1 MVREIILD
9 TETTGLSHVT
19 GDRVI
24 EVACVELINHVASG
38 KTLQFYCSTDK
49 IISEEAAAVHGLTND
64 FLKDYDSFD
73 NQHKELLDFIKD
85 DILIIHNAEFD
96 LGFINNELKIIG
108 KKPIKNEYI
117 DTVKLAR
124 ETLKTRIANLDYLCR
139 RFSIDLSKR
148 SLHGALLDCQLL
160 AEVYLELVG
169 GKQTKLEL
177 KDTKKI
183 QNLTK
188 GNKIDKKNEIK
199 KIQIDQKI
207 IDSHKKFVKNI
218 KNSLWTKLNY

>member
-1 MVREIILD
+1 M
-9 TETTGLSHVT
+9 
-19 GDRVI
+19 
-24 EVACVELINHVASG
+24 
-38 KTLQFYCSTDK
+38 
-49 IISEEAAAVHGLTND
+49 
-64 FLKDYDSFD
+64 
-73 NQHKELLDFIKD
+73 
-85 DILIIHNAEFD
+85 
-96 LGFINNELKIIG
+96 
-108 KKPIKNEYI
+108 
-117 DTVKLAR
+117 
-124 ETLKTRIANLDYLCR
+124 
-139 RFSIDLSKR
+139 
-148 SLHGALLDCQLL
+148 HGALLDCQLL

>member
-1 MVREIILD
+1 M
-9 TETTGLSHVT
+9 
-19 GDRVI
+19 
-24 EVACVELINHVASG
+24 
-38 KTLQFYCSTDK
+38 QFYCSTDK